1 MSDDIYTTERI
12 ARLEKELDEAK
23 QQIYNLESVLQPTF
37 KENRL
42 LRERVYAYAFSRQPI
57 LRKASWKNA
66 IDSKVAVVA
75 GVPRVGVRAEP
86 M

>member
-1 MSDDIYTTERI
+1 MPDDIYSTERI
-12 ARLEKELDEAK
+12 ARLEKELYEAK

-42 LRERVYAYAFSRQPI
+42 LREHVYAFSFSRQPI
-57 LRKASWKNA
+57 LRKASGKNV

-75 GVPRVGVRAEP
+75 GVPRVGVLAEVV
-86 M
+86 